1 MRSIVTVLKFG
12 LFGVFDSELD
22 GVIFIWII
30 LDIYEAFMAMIG
42 WIFIHNYI

>member
-1 MRSIVTVLKFG
+1 MRSIVIVLKFG
-12 LFGVFDSELD
+12 LFVVFDWELD

-30 LDIYEAFMAMIG
+30 LDIYGAFMAIIG